1 MEVHEEAFVHPAT
14 IDADLQNWFQV
25 NKAIQVDIEE
35 YVPVPVLYLR
45 QLPSSIL
52 RCGYTCIFYSRVG
65 MIKSVP
71 RMKKAN
77 AKNGM

>member
-45 QLPSSIL
+45 QLLSLTL
-52 RCGYTCIFYSRVG
+52 RCGYTCISYSSFG
-65 MIKSVP
+65 KIKSVP
-71 RMKKAN
+71 RIKNAN

>member
-25 NKAIQVDIEE
+25 NKAIQFDIEE

-45 QLPSSIL
+45 QLLSLIL
-52 RCGYTCIFYSRVG
+52 KCGYTCISYSRIG

-71 RMKKAN
+71 RMKNVN
-77 AKNGM
+77 AKKGM

>member
-45 QLPSSIL
+45 QLLSLIL
-52 RCGYTCIFYSRVG
+52 KCDYTCNSYSRIG

-71 RMKKAN
+71 RMKNAN
-77 AKNGM
+77 AKKGM